1 MDMVK
6 EIATLQAEV
15 ILAIRRFLRSKNN
28 HEKIG
33 QGKHGVDDVRCHERG
48 AGHVQSSILAEI
60 IDPAIAETDGVKI
73 KKEDGG
79 ACGICLEDMEKGE
92 EVRVMGVCGH
102 KFHDHCIFQ
111 WVKRKQ
117 NCPLCRCVLENTR
130 VHDLMQI
137 VVLPQFV
144 HGDSYIAQDDPVPQR
159 SVATE
164 AIEDGIIPEEVQNHE
179 FATEEIQNHEFAT
192 EEVQNHGVEDT
203 GSVHADVHEASN
215 GAANVHADVVPV
227 IRRSSRVTVVVVEG
241 GSARNGGG
249 STSSPVLHLSEVYA
263 ATGGCLLGK

>member
-1 MDMVK
+1 MN
-6 EIATLQAEV
+6 L
-15 ILAIRRFLRSKNN
+15 L
-28 HEKIG
+28 
-33 QGKHGVDDVRCHERG
+33 
-48 AGHVQSSILAEI
+48 
-60 IDPAIAETDGVKI
+60 IDPFPDT
-73 KKEDGG
+73 
-79 ACGICLEDMEKGE
+79 
-92 EVRVMGVCGH
+92 
-102 KFHDHCIFQ
+102 
-111 WVKRKQ
+111 
-117 NCPLCRCVLENTR
+117 
-130 VHDLMQI
+130 
-137 VVLPQFV
+137 VLPQFV

-263 ATGGCLLGK
+263 ATGGCLLVQNSRVEMCDAMKAELAMSRARETN